1 MDKNEDL
8 EIIEDVNPINN
19 EDLTSTLESANVAN
33 ESVMNSEVQP
43 IINNVESVESGEPQI
58 EQAVNMNSGISEVNT
73 EVQPIENNVESAVSS
88 NEEIKVQAV
97 NDTNVTPVVAPE
109 VLDIDEGNKKPEIVK
124 EQVMTEKQKE
134 EKQSKSGMT
143 LVIVILL
150 ILILF
155 VLFLPQITEM
165 LSK

>member
-19 EDLTSTLESANVAN
+19 EDLTSTLESATVAN

-43 IINNVESVESGEPQI
+43 ID
-58 EQAVNMNSGISEVNT
+58 
-73 EVQPIENNVESAVSS
+73 NNVESAVSS